1 MLGVDKYMN
10 EIVTLYFKSI
20 EIFKLW
26 ESTPRDFGSGDLL
39 YKSEVHTLAAIGNHP
54 GINHTAL
61 SIEMDVSKSAI
72 SKFVGKL
79 LDKDLIVKT
88 IEKSN
93 KKEVIF
99 NLTSKGKIVFEG
111 HKSFRKLMFSGI
123 DDLLANLKEEEKE
136 FLIKFLKELNHVAKN
151 SLK

>member
-1 MLGVDKYMN
+1 MSGDDNYMN
-10 EIVTLYFKSI
+10 EIINLYFQSI

-39 YKSEVHTLAAIGNHP
+39 YKSEVHTLAVIGNNP

-79 LDKDLIVKT
+79 LDKDLITK
-88 IEKSN
+88 INEKNN

-111 HKSFRKLMFSGI
+111 HQSFRKLMFSGI
-123 DDLLANLKEEEKE
+123 DDLLANLKGEEKE
-136 FLIKFLKELNHVAKN
+136 FLIKFFKELNSVAKN